1 MANETFTAAAFVRG
15 LKLDRV
21 PPAAAARA
29 KALTLDFLGSAVR
42 ARGEAESTPAI
53 LATLQALG
61 LDSAGPATVMGD
73 ARGYAAPVAAL
84 LNGALG
90 HSLDFDDT
98 HAASSLH
105 PSAPVVPAALAAGEL
120 VGANGRTVLEAIIA
134 GYEICCRLGLALD
147 PTAHYARGFH
157 PTATAG
163 TFGAAAAA
171 GKVLGLD
178 AAQMVSAFGVA
189 GSQAAGSLQFLENG
203 AWTKRWQVGAAAMNG
218 LIAASLAQN
227 GFRGAE
233 QAIEGR
239 QGFLAGYSDGAVVA
253 RATDGLGDDW
263 ETLRVAVKPYPCC
276 RYAHAALDGLIAL
289 RREHG
294 FGVEDLRSV
303 EIGLHRNGVVLVGT
317 PEAAK
322 RRPANVVE
330 GQFSMAFAAAVA
342 LDQGRFGWD
351 DYVRLGEPGLQA
363 ICDLVE
369 VRQND
374 AVEAASPHPFGARVR
389 VVTAGGTYERAIPDP
404 SGEPESFPDEDAQR
418 AKFMTLAAPALGER
432 AALLAGAI
440 LDLDSFG
447 DVRAAL
453 RFARLQTGAKEADV
467 EPGAP
472 A

>member
-1 MANETFTAAAFVRG
+1 MANETFTAAVFVCG
-15 LKLDRV
+15 LTLDQI
-21 PPAAAARA
+21 PAAAAARA
-29 KALTLDFLGSAVR
+29 KALTLDFLGSAAR
-42 ARGEAESTPAI
+42 ARAEAESTPAI

-61 LDSAGPATVMGD
+61 LDGGGPATVMGD
-73 ARGYAAPVAAL
+73 ARGYTAPVGAL

-120 VGANGRTVLEAIIA
+120 IGASGRTVLEAIIA
-134 GYEICCRLGLALD
+134 GYELCCRLGLALD

-178 AAQMVSAFGVA
+178 SAQMVAAFGVA

-203 AWTKRWQVGAAAMNG
+203 AWNKRWQVGAAAMNG
-218 LIAASLAQN
+218 LIAASLAHN
-227 GFRGAE
+227 GFRGAN

-239 QGFLAGYSDGAVVA
+239 HGFLAGYSDGAAAA
-253 RATDGLGDDW
+253 RATDGFGDDW
-263 ETLRVAVKPYPCC
+263 ETLRIAVKPYPCC

-294 FGVEDLRSV
+294 FDAAEIRSV
-303 EIGLHRNGVVLVGT
+303 EIGLHRNGVVLVGE
-317 PEAAK
+317 PAAAK
-322 RRPANVVE
+322 RRPRNVVD
-330 GQFSMAFAAAVA
+330 GQFSMAFTAAVA

-351 DYVRLGEPGLQA
+351 DYGRLGEAGLEA
-363 ICDLVE
+363 ICDRIE
-369 VRQND
+369 VRQDD

-389 VVTAGGTYERAIPDP
+389 VVTAAGIHERAIPDP
-404 SGEPESFPDEDAQR
+404 SGEPESFPGEDGLR
-418 AKFMTLAAPALGER
+418 EKFMTLAAPVLGER

-453 RFARLQTGAKEADV
+453 RFGRPQTGGLEDAAT
-467 EPGAP
+467 A
-472 A
+472 